1 MNPLQQQ
8 QKIKDG
14 DLGNNKTKPNKS
26 LLEKQET
33 MSVQRQE
40 KGNRKWGYVK
50 CRQDSGR
57 QKF

>member
-1 MNPLQQQ
+1 MDPLQQ

-14 DLGNNKTKPNKS
+14 ELGNNKTKPNKS

-40 KGNRKWGYVK
+40 KGNRKWGY
-50 CRQDSGR
+50 GR
-57 QKF
+57 QNFKQE